1 MPILPVLLSCHQQ
14 RPARGHEADTNL
26 TSVSYS
32 VVGLHLPGAS
42 LRDDLYAEVAMRYSK
57 SAKVNIATA
66 GAFALC
72 LAVVGCQSGLGG
84 APAKPSA
91 ARSPF
96 VAEYKKID
104 AAGRGRITL
113 EQATTYYS
121 DLFTQ
126 LDKNGD
132 GLLDANELEA
142 MLPAMD
148 AKSGQEIVLKFDKNG
163 DKNLS
168 RSEFLVIVNWLFQLA
183 TSPSELAL
191 GDVER

>member
-1 MPILPVLLSCHQQ
+1 VVE
-14 RPARGHEADTNL
+14 PAFAGTVPRN
-26 TSVSYS
+26 
-32 VVGLHLPGAS
+32 
-42 LRDDLYAEVAMRYSK
+42 DLYAEVAMGYSR
-57 SAKVNIATA
+57 SAKVNIATV

-72 LAVVGCQSGLGG
+72 VAAVGCQSGLGG

-96 VAEYKKID
+96 VVEYKKID
-104 AAGRGRITL
+104 TAGRGRITL

-132 GLLDANELEA
+132 GFLDANELEA
-142 MLPAMD
+142 MIPAMD
-148 AKSGQEIVLKFDKNG
+148 ARSGTEMVLKFDKNG
-163 DKNLS
+163 DRKLS
-168 RSEFLVIVNWLFQLA
+168 QSEFLVIVNWLFQLA

-191 GDVER
+191 GDVEKN